1 MGAHAAEERA
11 MGEVVLTSSIESLNE
26 LSRDSDGSASLEAVS
41 TWAGAADA
49 DAEDDSALDW
59 NFEATGATGDSWS
72 KSEIEGEDV
81 DGVVRFAT
89 TEEPSGT
96 RRLNYADMRANRW
109 QAWRVLGMGINLIS
123 AMKTN
128 QSTWGKW
135 M

>member
-1 MGAHAAEERA
+1 
-11 MGEVVLTSSIESLNE
+11 MGEVALTSSIESLNE

-49 DAEDDSALDW
+49 DAEDESALDW
-59 NFEATGATGDSWS
+59 NFEAEGATGDSWS
-72 KSEIEGEDV
+72 KSEIESEGNV
-81 DGVVRFAT
+81 DGMVRFAT

-96 RRLNYADMRANRW
+96 WRLNYADMRANRW
-109 QAWRVLGMGINLIS
+109 QALRVLGTRFNLIS

-128 QSTWGKW
+128 QSTWDKR

>member
-1 MGAHAAEERA
+1 

-72 KSEIEGEDV
+72 EIEGEDV
-81 DGVVRFAT
+81 DGVVRFPT

-96 RRLNYADMRANRW
+96 WRLNYSDMRANRW
-109 QAWRVLGMGINLIS
+109 QAWRVLGTVINLIS